1 MDIVTKLRKT
11 FFTLLIALS
20 MNAHGVT
27 SDEMRG
33 GNDDLGVIV
42 VQNRYF
48 LKQYRPEIGLFAG
61 RFLNEAYTKT
71 NYYGFRLSLFANEWL
86 GVGVQSYSTDVTD
99 TEDMKALKQLEFRE
113 VDSDKIVYPSPETNP
128 IRGGREFTLVAAPF
142 YGKINVMDFMIIYTD
157 IFASAGFIQMQTD
170 QGSLNGGVFGAGE
183 RFFVGKSLCFQFDFR
198 NRFYTEKRG
207 GQESTRNALGLDLG
221 VSYFFL

>member
-1 MDIVTKLRKT
+1 MNILSHLRT
-11 FFTLLIALS
+11 FLIATSSVCSL
-20 MNAHGVT
+20 NAHAIS

-48 LKQYRPEIGLFAG
+48 LKQYRPELGVFAG

-86 GVGVQSYSTDVTD
+86 GVGFQNYSTDVTD

-113 VDSDKIVYPSPETNP
+113 VDSDKIVYPAPESNP
-128 IRGGREFTLVAAPF
+128 IRGGREFTLIAAPF

-157 IFASAGFIQMQTD
+157 IFASAGMIQMETD
-170 QGSLNGGVFGAGE
+170 QGTLNGGVFGAGE

-207 GQESTRNALGLDLG
+207 GRETTRNALGLDLG